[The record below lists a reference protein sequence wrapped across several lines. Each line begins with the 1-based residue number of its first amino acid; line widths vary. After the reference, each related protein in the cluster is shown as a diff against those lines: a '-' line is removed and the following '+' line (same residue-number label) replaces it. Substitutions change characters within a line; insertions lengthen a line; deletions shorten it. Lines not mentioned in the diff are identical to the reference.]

1 MLIAVS
7 IAFICL
13 KNNIRKN
20 TAKMQHWIC
29 FDFLFFFQA
38 DKKTEQKSWRV
49 LLKKITADL
58 NIIEIVAPLLL

>member
-20 TAKMQHWIC
+20 TAKMQQWIC

-38 DKKTEQKSWRV
+38 DKKTEQKS
-49 LLKKITADL
+49 
-58 NIIEIVAPLLL
+58 

>member
-20 TAKMQHWIC
+20 TAKMQQWIC
-29 FDFLFFFQA
+29 FDFLLFIQA
-38 DKKTEQKSWRV
+38 DKKTEPKS
-49 LLKKITADL
+49 
-58 NIIEIVAPLLL
+58 